1 MNMKRTL
8 ISLTLVIAQIT
19 VGLAQQMTVTVDSV
33 GQLSKQL
40 PDSIRYTISELKICG
55 PLNGSDLKIIQLMT
69 SRLKAKKPTDAVLTS
84 LDLSEATITE
94 SKGGFRTRAD
104 LLPAAMFLNCKALEK
119 VALPNGTNEVSRSC
133 FSGCV
138 SLKEVIIPEN
148 VRIIND
154 YAFNGCVNLA
164 SITLPYDLQ
173 TIENHAFDGC
183 VGLLTYPRPLPVST
197 TTLSTTARI
206 WKR

>member
-84 LDLSEATITE
+84 LDLSRSSWRTE
-94 SKGGFRTRAD
+94 PRIQNMTLQRLS
-104 LLPAAMFLNCKALEK
+104 
-119 VALPNGTNEVSRSC
+119 NGRFHSN
-133 FSGCV
+133 
-138 SLKEVIIPEN
+138 
-148 VRIIND
+148 
-154 YAFNGCVNLA
+154 
-164 SITLPYDLQ
+164 
-173 TIENHAFDGC
+173 
-183 VGLLTYPRPLPVST
+183 
-197 TTLSTTARI
+197 
-206 WKR
+206 